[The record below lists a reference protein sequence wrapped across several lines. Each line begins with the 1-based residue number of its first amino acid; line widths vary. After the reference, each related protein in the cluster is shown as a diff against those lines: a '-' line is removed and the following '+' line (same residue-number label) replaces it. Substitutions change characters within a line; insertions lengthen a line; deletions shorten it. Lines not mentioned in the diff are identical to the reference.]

1 MYAVDPMSSCLFKDF
16 ATLSLFLL
24 DNHIHQLILIFL
36 LRSCDSGILSFFFLI
51 EIYLIYSIVLVSGI
65 QQSDS
70 VMYVCVYIY
79 IYFRLFSITGYY
91 KILNIVPCAI
101 Q

>member
-1 MYAVDPMSSCLFKDF
+1 MYFQKIVSGGVQFSGRHIMKNPFLWHEFHSK
-16 ATLSLFLL
+16 LFLK
-24 DNHIHQLILIFL
+24 L
-36 LRSCDSGILSFFFLI
+36 LSEFYLSIIDLQCC
-51 EIYLIYSIVLVSGI
+51 VSGV

-70 VMYVCVYIY
+70 VIHLYMYLFF
-79 IYFRLFSITGYY
+79 FRLFSIIGYY

>member
-1 MYAVDPMSSCLFKDF
+1 MYVF
-16 ATLSLFLL
+16 
-24 DNHIHQLILIFL
+24 
-36 LRSCDSGILSFFFLI
+36 I
-51 EIYLIYSIVLVSGI
+51 EVYLIYNVLLVSGI

-70 VMYVCVYIY
+70 VIHIY
-79 IYFRLFSITGYY
+79 LSFIRFFSIIGYY

>member
-1 MYAVDPMSSCLFKDF
+1 MY
-16 ATLSLFLL
+16 
-24 DNHIHQLILIFL
+24 N
-36 LRSCDSGILSFFFLI
+36 
-51 EIYLIYSIVLVSGI
+51 IVLASDL

-70 VMYVCVYIY
+70 VLFIYMCVCVYIY
-79 IYFRLFSITGYY
+79 IYIYIYINFFRFFPLIGYY

>member
-1 MYAVDPMSSCLFKDF
+1 MSLSSDF
-16 ATLSLFLL
+16 L
-24 DNHIHQLILIFL
+24 DIVPAEIETC
-36 LRSCDSGILSFFFLI
+36 SSFGMKAPKFS
-51 EIYLIYSIVLVSGI
+51 LIYFIEVKLIYNVVLISAV

-70 VMYVCVYIY
+70 VIH
-79 IYFRLFSITGYY
+79 ISFFIFFSIMVYH